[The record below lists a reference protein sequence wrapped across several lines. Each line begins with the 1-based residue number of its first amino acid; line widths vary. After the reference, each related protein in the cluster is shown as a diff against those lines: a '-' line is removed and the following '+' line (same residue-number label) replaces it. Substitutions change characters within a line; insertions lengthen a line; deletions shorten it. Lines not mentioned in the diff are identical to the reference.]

1 MAISDCFVSVI
12 APLRNDSTIVA
23 DFVAEVMDVLRD
35 NYGNYELVLVD
46 DGSEDDTVVEVTSL
60 LQRYECIRLIRLSRK
75 FGTEIAIT
83 SGIES
88 VIGDFVVVMLPDSDP
103 PRLIPEIV
111 RQAREG
117 QGIVFGVR
125 KGRSR
130 ESLLMRI
137 ASDSFYWCAIK
148 LFHLRIPKDSTK
160 FLVLSRQAVNAIIQI
175 KDRYRYVRLLSSYV
189 GYANQTFAYE
199 PMSRYARPRRRG
211 FFEAVG
217 LAVGVIVTNSVHP
230 LRFVSW
236 LGFIAGT
243 LNVLYG
249 GYVAAVYLFSNHVA
263 EGWTTLSLQASVM
276 FFFVFLILTVLSEYV
291 GHILEES
298 RERPLYH
305 VLEEKNS
312 SVLLADQERR
322 NVVKDSLQA
331 EYKAGQDLR
340 PRRVNSSGSAA
351 LLRARGVP
359 DGNYADAEDRST
371 RGS

>member
-1 MAISDCFVSVI
+1 MAISDCFVSVV

-23 DFVAEVMDVLRD
+23 DFAAEVIEVLRD
-35 NYGNYELVLVD
+35 NYSNYELVLVD
-46 DGSEDDTVVEVTSL
+46 DGSEDDTVTKVTSL
-60 LQRYECIRLIRLSRK
+60 LGSYECIRLIRLSRK

-103 PRLIPEIV
+103 PRLMPEMV

-125 KGRSR
+125 EDRSG
-130 ESLLMRI
+130 ESLLMRT
-137 ASDSFYWCAIK
+137 ATDFFYWCAAK
-148 LFHLRIPKDSTK
+148 LFKLRIPKNSTK
-160 FLVLSRQAVNAIIQI
+160 FLVLSRQAVNAVIRI
-175 KDRYRYVRLLSSYV
+175 KDRYRYIRLLSTYV
-189 GYANQTFAYE
+189 GYTNQTFVYA
-199 PMSRYARPRRRG
+199 PISRYERPRTKG
-211 FFEAVG
+211 FFEAVN
-217 LAVGVIVTNSVHP
+217 LAIGVIVSNSIHP

-236 LGFIAGT
+236 LGLIAGT

-263 EGWTTLSLQASVM
+263 EGWTTISLQAAGM

-305 VLEEKNS
+305 VLEERNS

-322 NVVKDSLQA
+322 NVVKDSLPA
-331 EYKAGQDLR
+331 EYKAGRDLR
-340 PRRVNSSGSAA
+340 PQRENSDASGA
-351 LLRARGVP
+351 LSGARGMP
-359 DGNYADAEDRST
+359 DG
-371 RGS
+371 